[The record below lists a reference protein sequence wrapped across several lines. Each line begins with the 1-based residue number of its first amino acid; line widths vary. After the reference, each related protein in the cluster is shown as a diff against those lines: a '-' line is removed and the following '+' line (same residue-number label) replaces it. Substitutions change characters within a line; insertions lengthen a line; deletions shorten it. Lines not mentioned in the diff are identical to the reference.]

1 MSDLILDEARFLE
14 VLSESAQQFEAVL
27 EDGLSNSVQ
36 PGEIAR
42 PGRLMDA
49 MRHSA
54 LGGGKRLRPFLFAQ
68 SAALFSTDADPA
80 AAACALELIHC
91 YSLVHDDLPA
101 MDDDKMRRGKPTV
114 HIAYDEATA
123 ILAGDSLLTLA
134 FDLMAR
140 ETTHPDAA
148 IRIELVR
155 LLAAASGVGGMAGGQ
170 MFDLMAE
177 TQTPDQAQVQRL
189 QAMKTGALLRF
200 ACEGGAVFGGANP
213 SQTLALKRYGEA
225 LGAAFQLADDLLD
238 LTADEAVMGKATGKD
253 AEAGKGTLV
262 NLMGEK
268 AAREELDRLV
278 GEAMACLAP
287 FADKAAVLR
296 RTALFVASRDH

>member
-1 MSDLILDEARFLE
+1 MPDQTADETHFFK
-14 VLSESAQQFEAVL
+14 VLAESADIFETVL
-27 EDGLSNSVQ
+27 DQALSAN
-36 PGEIAR
+36 PIEGEIAR
-42 PGRLMDA
+42 PQRLMEA

-68 SAALFSTDADPA
+68 SAALFSQPADPA
-80 AAACALELIHC
+80 PAACALELIHC

-101 MDDDKMRRGKPTV
+101 MDDDDVRRGKPTV

-140 ETTHPDAA
+140 ESTHPDAV
-148 IRIELVR
+148 IRVELVR

-177 TQTPDQAQVQRL
+177 TQTPDQTQIRKL
-189 QAMKTGALLRF
+189 QAMKTGALLQF
-200 ACEGGAVFGGANP
+200 ACEGGALFGGATVEE
-213 SQTLALKRYGEA
+213 TLALKRYGEA

-238 LTADEAVMGKATGKD
+238 LTADEATMGKATGKD

-262 NLMGEK
+262 SLLGEP
-268 AAREELDRLV
+268 AARQELDRLV
-278 GEAMACLAP
+278 QAAMDCLAP
-287 FADKAAVLR
+287 FGERAAILR
-296 RTALFVASRDH
+296 RTALYVASRDH